1 MSCVEMRWDGMLG
14 GRGVC
19 LLVAN
24 CAGGVSCRGKEGE
37 IGGEGQQSGHI
48 LTIIDG
54 ITDKLFLSINPAVIL
69 SV

>member
-1 MSCVEMRWDGMLG
+1 MGWDVGRKRGLFVSCKLR
-14 GRGVC
+14 RG
-19 LLVAN
+19 
-24 CAGGVSCRGKEGE
+24 GGVSCRGKEE

-54 ITDKLFLSINPAVIL
+54 ITDRLFLSINPAVIL

>member
-1 MSCVEMRWDGMLG
+1 MGWDVGRKRGLFVSCKLR
-14 GRGVC
+14 R
-19 LLVAN
+19 
-24 CAGGVSCRGKEGE
+24 GGVSCRGKEGE

-54 ITDKLFLSINPAVIL
+54 ITDRLFLSINPAVIL

>member
-24 CAGGVSCRGKEGE
+24 CAGGGGLVAEGKKE
-37 IGGEGQQSGHI
+37 
-48 LTIIDG
+48 
-54 ITDKLFLSINPAVIL
+54 K
-69 SV
+69 

>member
-24 CAGGVSCRGKEGE
+24 CAGGVICRGKEEE

-54 ITDKLFLSINPAVIL
+54 ITDRLFLSINPAVIL